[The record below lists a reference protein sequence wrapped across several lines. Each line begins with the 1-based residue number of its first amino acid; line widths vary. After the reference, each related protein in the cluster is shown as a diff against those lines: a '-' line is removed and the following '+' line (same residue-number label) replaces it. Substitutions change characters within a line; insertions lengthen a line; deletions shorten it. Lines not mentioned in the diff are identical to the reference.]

1 MRHLFRWIGNILS
14 AASGGPVILEVND
27 PGLVLPPAD
36 DAAPRW
42 VTTVAVL
49 TLPVVIVLIL
59 LSVPWPTIAIA
70 AGVLLLPLLIS
81 RLHSSSSRRQR
92 HPGPVSRKR

>member
-1 MRHLFRWIGNILS
+1 MRHLFRWIGNIIS
-14 AASGGPVILEVND
+14 AAYGGPTIVDVSD

-49 TLPVVIVLIL
+49 TPVVVVVLVL
-59 LSVPWPTIAIA
+59 LSVPWPTVAIA
-70 AGVLLLPLLIS
+70 AAVLLLPLLIS
-81 RLHSSSSRRQR
+81 RLRASRRR
-92 HPGPVSRKR
+92 

>member
-1 MRHLFRWIGNILS
+1 MRQLFRWIGNILS
-14 AASGGPVILEVND
+14 AAYGGPAILDVND

-49 TLPVVIVLIL
+49 TLPLVIVLIL
-59 LSVPWPTIAIA
+59 LSVPWPAVAIA
-70 AGVLLLPLLIS
+70 AGILLLPLLIS
-81 RLHSSSSRRQR
+81 RLHALGRR
-92 HPGPVSRKR
+92 